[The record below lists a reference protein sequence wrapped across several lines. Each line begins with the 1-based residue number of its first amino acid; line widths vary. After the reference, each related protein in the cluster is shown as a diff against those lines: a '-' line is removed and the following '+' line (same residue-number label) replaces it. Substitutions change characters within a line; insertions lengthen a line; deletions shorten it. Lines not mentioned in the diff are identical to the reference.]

1 MGNLVFSSSL
11 SIIWSTSSMFS
22 YNSRY
27 SELYFLITHKN
38 SSSSNQL
45 NGNTDWWQNWHI
57 QVEILSSIERC
68 SSGTNVKHFMWYFP
82 LQKLQHICLEWL
94 KNLEW
99 HMLQHIMLTTYGVI
113 YKTLGECAFITASVG
128 GSGCEYSLDTGIC
141 NVCTKNLSSSQ
152 EITVS
157 KLNDHPGYFVM
168 SK

>member
-1 MGNLVFSSSL
+1 
-11 SIIWSTSSMFS
+11 MFS

-27 SELYFLITHKN
+27 SEPYFLIMHKN
-38 SSSSNQL
+38 SSSSSQL

-57 QVEILSSIERC
+57 QMEILSSIVRC

-113 YKTLGECAFITASVG
+113 YNTLIVFAIHSTIQLHYWLRFDIVSARCK
-128 GSGCEYSLDTGIC
+128 SGIEIW
-141 NVCTKNLSSSQ
+141 NRNKMNNIQTKIKKNQLI
-152 EITVS
+152 EV
-157 KLNDHPGYFVM
+157 K
-168 SK
+168 